1 MSAVN
6 YSQDATPGLVTV
18 VIPAYRADDC
28 IGEALA
34 AVDRQTY
41 ANWEVIVVEDASR
54 GTTQAIVENFAG
66 QHPQHRV
73 VYFRNENN
81 SGPSHTRNVAFQQ
94 ARGEFIA
101 LLDADDSWFQTHLAA
116 TLKAL
121 REQQVDLAY
130 SSVVMIEDGSDFL
143 LGLWGPQQ
151 DDVDDFPHGL
161 FKRNFIT
168 PSATVLRRSVIAD
181 VGLWATNLR
190 LCEDLDYWLR
200 CLTEGKKFGYVGGCH
215 VLYRQNRPEA
225 ATRNRCALQE
235 AFAGVVERYPN
246 LPGTRKRTCRNLASK
261 AWASAARGHYQ
272 SDRRKDPSANPA
284 KTPSLLLKA
293 WKLRPKRVD
302 HLIRAG
308 VLSLLGGKREPSSAA
323 LPSPTPTEVR
333 KRAA

>member
-1 MSAVN
+1 MTAVI
-6 YSQDATPGLVTV
+6 YSQEATPGLVTV

-28 IGEALA
+28 LGEALA
-34 AVDRQTY
+34 AIDGQTY
-41 ANWEVIVVEDASR
+41 SNWEVIVVEDASQ
-54 GTTQAIVENFAG
+54 GMTQAIVQDFAKE
-66 QHPQHRV
+66 HPQHRV
-73 VYFRNENN
+73 AYFRNEKNR
-81 SGPSHTRNVAFQQ
+81 GPSHTRNVAFQE

-101 LLDADDSWFQTHLAA
+101 LLDADDRWFQTHLAA
-116 TLKAL
+116 NVQVL
-121 REQQVDLAY
+121 RGQQVDLAY
-130 SSVVMIEDGSDFL
+130 SSVVMIEDGTDFL

-200 CLTEGKKFGYVGGCH
+200 CLAQGKKFGYVGGCH
-215 VLYRQNRPEA
+215 VLYCQNRPEA

-246 LPGTRKRTCRNLASK
+246 LPGTRQRTCRNLASK
-261 AWASAARGHYQ
+261 AWASAAVGHYRG
-272 SDRRKDPSANPA
+272 DRQKDPSANPA
-284 KTPSLLLKA
+284 KTPALLMKA

-302 HLIRAG
+302 HLLRATLLRLFG
-308 VLSLLGGKREPSSAA
+308 LLGQNRS
-323 LPSPTPTEVR
+323 TPT
-333 KRAA
+333 AAASTPVLKAAS

>member
-1 MSAVN
+1 MSTVTF
-6 YSQDATPGLVTV
+6 SQDATPGLVTV

-28 IGEALA
+28 IGQALA
-34 AVDRQTY
+34 AIAGQTY
-41 ANWEVIVVEDASR
+41 ANWEVVVVEDASR
-54 GTTQAIVENFAG
+54 GTTQAIVEDFAR
-66 QHPQHRV
+66 QQPLRRV
-73 VYFRNENN
+73 VYARNEHNR
-81 SGPSHTRNVAFQQ
+81 GPSHTRNVAFQQ

-101 LLDADDSWFQTHLAA
+101 LLDADDSWFPTHLAA
-116 TLKAL
+116 TLKVL

-130 SSVVMIEDGSDFL
+130 SSVVMIEDGTDFL
-143 LGLWGPQQ
+143 LGLWGPEQ
-151 DDVDDFPHGL
+151 DDLDDFPHGL
-161 FKRNFIT
+161 FRRNFIT
-168 PSATVLRRSVIAD
+168 PSATVLKRSVIAD
-181 VGLWATNLR
+181 VGLWATDLR

-235 AFAGVVERYPN
+235 AFAAVVERYPN
-246 LPGTRKRTCRNLASK
+246 LPGTRKATCRNLVSR

-272 SDRRKDPSANPA
+272 SDRRKDASANPE

-333 KRAA
+333 KKAA